1 MNQGTSNTF
10 RCRIALRYGDL
21 DPQWHVNNARFLTFI
36 EQSRFAY
43 ITQLG
48 LWDGKSFLDLGLIVA
63 NMNIAFLAPIEFHM
77 DVRVYARIARL
88 GNKSMLFEHEI
99 KDEKSGTLLGRAETV
114 MVYYDYHTLSS
125 QPIPDAWREKIST
138 FEGIPPRS

>member
-10 RCRIALRYGDL
+10 RCRIALRWSDM
-21 DPQWHVNNARFLTFI
+21 DAFNHVNNARFLTFLEQARI
-36 EQSRFAY
+36 EWFET
-43 ITQLG
+43 IG
-48 LWDGKSFLDLGLIVA
+48 EWDGNSFLDLGLIVA

-125 QPIPDAWREKIST
+125 QPIPDAWREKISI
-138 FEGIPPRS
+138 FEGIPPRG